1 MVFEYR
7 DDGVFSESQMELWG
21 TDLSGGILVQEEDY
35 RAYDNRPR
43 MANVASTR
51 QPQRPRPFH
60 RGLSL
65 QTMPTLNPQDAYAAA
80 MMHDSEHFDTGK
92 VAGNGTLKR
101 RQQTEYTTMHSAAA
115 AAAEEET
122 SCGLPLLQTPQKPPI
137 GSGE

>member
-7 DDGVFSESQMELWG
+7 DVFSESQMELWG

-101 RQQTEYTTMHSAAA
+101 RQQTEYTVMQSAA
-115 AAAEEET
+115 AAAEEEAT
-122 SCGLPLLQTPQKPPI
+122 CGLPLLQTPQKPPI